1 MGYIGLNQAQL
12 NILAR
17 ARSTYGD
24 TAQILV
30 SNEELCELAAVCAKF
45 PRYESPERARKELY
59 DRAVDEVADVV
70 IVMDHIMNI
79 FDIKGE
85 DVRTRI
91 SGKIGR
97 LAYWLSQ
104 SESVE
109 ETTLYRDIP
118 PTDPNQ
124 LSLFDG
130 IGCPCVGCSYYKN
143 FSELKLGGKCYE
155 CRGTG
160 KNFNP
165 KED

>member
-1 MGYIGLNQAQL
+1 MGYIALNEGQL
-12 NILAR
+12 SVLAK

-45 PRYESPERARKELY
+45 PRYESPEKARKELY

-70 IVMDHIMNI
+70 IVLDHIMNI
-79 FDIKGE
+79 FDIKAE
-85 DVRTRI
+85 DLRTRI
-91 SGKIGR
+91 SEKIGR

-104 SESVE
+104 SESME

-124 LSLFDG
+124 LSLFDN
-130 IGCPCVGCSYYKN
+130 ISCPCVGCSYYKN

-155 CRGTG
+155 CQGTG
-160 KNFNP
+160 NNFRP

>member
-1 MGYIGLNQAQL
+1 MEYVGLSQAQL
-12 NILAR
+12 DILAK
-17 ARSTYGD
+17 ARSTYGA

-45 PRYESPERARKELY
+45 PRYESPEKAREELY
-59 DRAVDEVADVV
+59 DRAVDEVADVI
-70 IVMDHIMNI
+70 IVLDHIVSI
-79 FDIKGE
+79 FDIKAE

-104 SESVE
+104 SESME

-118 PTDPNQ
+118 STDPNQ
-124 LSLFDG
+124 LSLFDN

-143 FSELKLGGKCYE
+143 FLELKIGGKCYE
-155 CRGTG
+155 CQGTG

-165 KED
+165 RED